1 MTSFSHRT
9 DTLTCGCCINC
20 ILLLQTARFLLKGLI
35 AVKTG
40 KTRQQ
45 PLTGSMSYVNTLPQE
60 LGSSCSAKG
69 VECWADPN
77 MALAALRQRAA
88 RLLVRG
94 AEVLQVGV
102 ESFGLGFLL
111 FAQGFGLL

>member
-1 MTSFSHRT
+1 MMSCRRALS
-9 DTLTCGCCINC
+9 LVPVAS
-20 ILLLQTARFLLKGLI
+20 QTARFLLKGLL

-40 KTRQQ
+40 KARQQ
-45 PLTGSMSYVNTLPQE
+45 PLTGSMAYLNNLPQE

-69 VECWADPN
+69 VDCWANPT

-94 AEVLQVGV
+94 AEVLQVRRCRP
-102 ESFGLGFLL
+102 LL
-111 FAQGFGLL
+111 MLAHIYRKCPIDV